1 MSLLN
6 NIMGSLSGNSDGQ
19 FDISALIKWVLS
31 QGGLDQIIA
40 QFQQGGLND
49 IIQSWL
55 SGDAKSFLPV
65 SAEQIQSIFGQ
76 NSITEL
82 ASSLN
87 LDTNKTSS
95 LVSEYLPQAVNLIS
109 NKGENLDL
117 DNLISTGSSLLGKFF
132 K

>member
-6 NIMGSLSGNSDGQ
+6 NIIGNLTGSSDGQ
-19 FDISALIKWVLS
+19 LDVGTLVKWVIN
-31 QGGLDQIIA
+31 QGGLDQIIN

-65 SAEQIQSIFGQ
+65 SAEQIQSIFGKH
-76 NSITEL
+76 SITEL

-87 LDTNKTSS
+87 LDTDKTSS
-95 LVSEYLPQAVNLIS
+95 LVSEYLPQAVSLIS
-109 NKGENLDL
+109 SKGENLDL
-117 DNLISTGSSLLGKFF
+117 DSLISTGSSLLGKFF